1 MQLLLLVFTLFLSGL
16 IVQDEPV
23 NFTYKVQDLRYA
35 FEKAAKNE
43 EICEQL
49 EKHLNNYKGSDPV
62 VHAFRAAI
70 QGLSAKFAWSPYYKL
85 KYIRTSAAI
94 FAKVIKDDPKN
105 AEIRFLR
112 YSIEYY
118 IPRYLNMSGHLQEDK
133 AVFLESLFQYPKS
146 DIDVQVFQIVKRF
159 LLKHPD
165 HLNEQERKKLLNMK
179 A

>member
-1 MQLLLLVFTLFLSGL
+1 M
-16 IVQDEPV
+16 
-23 NFTYKVQDLRYA
+23 RYA

-43 EICEQL
+43 KICEEL
-49 EKHLNNYKGSDPV
+49 EKHLNNYKGNDPI
-62 VHAFRAAI
+62 VHAFRAAT

-85 KYIRTSAAI
+85 KYIRASATI
-94 FAKVIKDDPKN
+94 FTQAIKDDPKN

-118 IPRYLNMSGHLQEDK
+118 IPRYLNMSGHLKEDRD
-133 AVFLESLFQYPKS
+133 VFLQSLFQYPKS
-146 DIDVQVFQIVKRF
+146 DIDGEMFQIVKNF